1 MKLLQK
7 RGEGMGAKETLINHN
22 IRPSITRLEIMEYL
36 LSVRTHPTVE
46 EIYDYLL
53 PKIPTL
59 SKTTVYNTLKLF
71 SEEGIIKLLTID
83 GAQVRA
89 DGFNDMHG
97 HFLCTGCRKLFD
109 FPLGE
114 IARECLEGFD
124 VKTREVLKQV
134 YNAHSSSQPIL
145 LFVESF
151 LYLHRFLRLLVPTG
165 QLVILA
171 KQYL

>member
-1 MKLLQK
+1 MKNICYIYIVIITKMKLLQK

-124 VKTREVLKQV
+124 VKTREV
-134 YNAHSSSQPIL
+134 Y
-145 LFVESF
+145 
-151 LYLHRFLRLLVPTG
+151 YTG
-165 QLVILA
+165 LCKNCQ
-171 KQYL
+171 K